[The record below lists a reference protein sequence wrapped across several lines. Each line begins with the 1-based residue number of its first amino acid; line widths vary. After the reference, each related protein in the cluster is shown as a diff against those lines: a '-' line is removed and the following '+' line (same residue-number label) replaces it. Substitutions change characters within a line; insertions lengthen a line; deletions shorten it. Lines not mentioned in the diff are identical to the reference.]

1 MTFLTGTGH
10 HRAQIIYF
18 LWMQIGSRTPSGIGL
33 RSDSRLDRM
42 RRFLGPS
49 ESSEAIAK
57 LFMVLWAA
65 LMREL
70 AEICWKRRRC
80 GVGACTCI
88 VPTLSDP
95 RETSLAGID
104 RFQQARPPCG
114 LVRLG
119 AANQENTGWA
129 PGTCPSD
136 LFGPLAN

>member
-1 MTFLTGTGH
+1 MTFLTGTGR

-70 AEICWKRRRC
+70 AEICWKRQRMRCRRLH
-80 GVGACTCI
+80 VYNFHTK
-88 VPTLSDP
+88 
-95 RETSLAGID
+95 
-104 RFQQARPPCG
+104 RPQG
-114 LVRLG
+114 
-119 AANQENTGWA
+119 
-129 PGTCPSD
+129 D
-136 LFGPLAN
+136 LRTTD